1 MKLKISERKQI
12 KLPEKKITLTPK
24 GAMPGP
30 NDTAIRKKML
40 RDRGLPLS
48 APGTGQRSELVKIR
62 KNGDIPA
69 IIYSLDK
76 ENKAQSSE
84 MIAVKGGDT
93 EDAKGLLAVL
103 REIKKDGYIATTIF
117 ELDDGTRVRKAIV
130 KDITYNKIGYAIQ
143 HIDFLCVDDNKPV
156 TLNVP
161 VQIVGA
167 AESKGVKAGGFV
179 RTLMRSMKVTCAPK
193 DIPKSIVV
201 DITDLDMPVTKAPDA
216 VHTGTKPV
224 TSRIVA
230 DVKLPNGV
238 TSLVGPKAIVTMIA
252 KK

>member
-12 KLPEKKITLTPK
+12 TLPQKKITLTPK

-48 APGTGQRSELVKIR
+48 APGTGQRSELNRIR

-69 IIYSLDK
+69 IIYVQGK
-76 ENKAQSSE
+76 SSE

-93 EDAKGLLAVL
+93 EDAKGLLAIL
-103 REIKKDGYIATTIF
+103 RDIKKDGYIATTVF
-117 ELDDGTRVRKAIV
+117 ELDDGKKVRKAIV

-143 HIDFLCVDDNKPV
+143 HIDFLCLEGDKPV

-216 VHTGTKPV
+216 VHTGAKPI
-224 TSRIVA
+224 TSRIVS
-230 DVKLPNGV
+230 DLKLPNGI
-238 TSLVGPKAIVTMIA
+238 TPLVRSNAIVTMIA

>member
-1 MKLKISERKQI
+1 
-12 KLPEKKITLTPK
+12 
-24 GAMPGP
+24 
-30 NDTAIRKKML
+30 ML

-48 APGTGQRSELVKIR
+48 APGTGKRSELNKIR
-62 KNGDIPA
+62 ENGDIPA
-69 IIYSLDK
+69 IIYAK
-76 ENKAQSSE
+76 GTSSE
-84 MIAVKGGDT
+84 MISVKGGDT
-93 EDAKGLLAVL
+93 EDAKGLIAVL

-117 ELDDGTRVRKAIV
+117 ELDDGKSVRKAIV

-143 HIDFLCVDDNKPV
+143 HIDFLALEDNKPV

-167 AESKGVKAGGFV
+167 SESKGVKAGGFV
-179 RTLMRSMKVTCAPK
+179 RTLMRSLKVTCVPR

-216 VHTGTKPV
+216 VHTGAKPV
-224 TSRIVA
+224 TARLLK
-230 DVKLPNGV
+230 DVKLPSGV
-238 TSLVGPKAIVTMIA
+238 VAHLGEDSIVTMIA

>member
-69 IIYSLDK
+69 IIYVQGQ
-76 ENKAQSSE
+76 ASE
-84 MIAVKGGDT
+84 MISIKGGDT
-93 EDAKGLLAVL
+93 EDAKGFIAVL

-117 ELDDGTRVRKAIV
+117 ELDNGTTVRKAIV

-143 HIDFLCVDDNKPV
+143 HVDFLALEDRKDV

-224 TSRIVA
+224 TARLLKDLNLPAGVTAVAKPTSIVA
-230 DVKLPNGV
+230 L
-238 TSLVGPKAIVTMIA
+238 IA